1 MALKLLTRKHLGTES
16 EFGVMSN
23 QPNRHYEEPSM
34 IKRRNVV
41 DFLRKNKTWLT
52 VALLT
57 ISGVSGVYGYVM
69 CSIVTNVAAGYVG
82 TL

>member
-1 MALKLLTRKHLGTES
+1 
-16 EFGVMSN
+16 
-23 QPNRHYEEPSM
+23 M

>member
-1 MALKLLTRKHLGTES
+1 M
-16 EFGVMSN
+16 V
-23 QPNRHYEEPSM
+23 NRHD
-34 IKRRNVV
+34 VV

-57 ISGVSGVYGYVM
+57 ISGVSSAYGYVV